1 MSEATTIPDGRPVT
15 RWLGLAVGLTLL
27 DAVATAVWVELGIAV
42 EGNPWLAH
50 LIDATGTVPAMAVRA
65 VVGVVLLFSL
75 ALLATRS
82 RLARAALP
90 ALTLVLGAV
99 GIWHVAGGLAAT
111 VGA

>member
-1 MSEATTIPDGRPVT
+1 VTTIPDGRPVA

-27 DAVATAVWVELGIAV
+27 DAVATAVWVELGIAI

-50 LIDATGTVPAMAVRA
+50 LIEATGTVQAMMVRA
-65 VVGVVLLFSL
+65 VVGVALLVSL

-90 ALTLVLGAV
+90 ALTIVLGAV
-99 GIWHVAGGLAAT
+99 GVWHVVGGFAAT
-111 VGA
+111 IGS